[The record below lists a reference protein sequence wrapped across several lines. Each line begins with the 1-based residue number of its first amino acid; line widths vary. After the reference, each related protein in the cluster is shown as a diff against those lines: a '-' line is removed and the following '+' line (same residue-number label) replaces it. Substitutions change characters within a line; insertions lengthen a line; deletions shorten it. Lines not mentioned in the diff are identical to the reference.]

1 LAESDTI
8 DTPRDLVDL
17 VQYQEGAI
25 VSRVLAKDSS
35 GTVTAFA
42 FDAGQDLSEHTTP
55 FDALLYLF
63 DGTATITIAGT
74 SHQLNCS
81 QIIRLPAR
89 VPHAVK
95 AVDRF
100 KMLLVMLRST

>member
-1 LAESDTI
+1 LTEIGVT
-8 DTPRDLVDL
+8 DTPSDLVDL
-17 VQYQEGAI
+17 VGYQDGAI

-42 FDAGQDLSEHTTP
+42 FDAGQGLSEHETP

-63 DGTATITIAGT
+63 DGTATISIAGA
-74 SHQLNCS
+74 SHRLTCG
-81 QIIRLPAR
+81 QIIHLPAS
-89 VPHAVK
+89 VPHAVE

-100 KMLLVMLRST
+100 KMLLVMLRSA